1 MNGAELAEHR
11 RQAYEESL
19 MTDSLVQHLEYRV
32 AALEEIVA
40 ARWPRKIIIRRR
52 LARRLRASV
61 RGVQGATFAE
71 RRSEA
76 AGLDWLASR

>member
-1 MNGAELAEHR
+1 MSAGLAEHR

-32 AALEEIVA
+32 AALEEIA
-40 ARWPRKIIIRRR
+40 ATPWPRRI
-52 LARRLRASV
+52 LARARLGRNLRASV